1 MALEEKAAKTYQACR
16 DHVREA
22 FHFRVK
28 YRVICQSQYERTKA
42 EWEEK
47 LLFHRKTLK
56 PGDVHSDSHEEG
68 RALDSQIM
76 AFLLEMDEKLDLLI
90 AHMSGKEKRRDVLE
104 EGVGLELS
112 GGGMQVRVEKPVAVG
127 ELMRATL
134 LLSRF
139 PFVRVQVL
147 AKVIHVKPR
156 MIGEEALYDLGVQF
170 LYLDDEDRER
180 IIACV
185 FQRQRQVLRRMK
197 GKDGVNEEV
206 IQSIE

>member
-1 MALEEKAAKTYQACR
+1 MAEEVGAEKTYHACR

-22 FHFRVK
+22 FHFKVK
-28 YRVICQSQYERTKA
+28 YQVICHSQYERTKA

-47 LLFHRKTLK
+47 LLFNRKTLK
-56 PGDVHSDSHEEG
+56 PGEVHSDTHEET

-90 AHMSGKEKRRDVLE
+90 AHMRGKEKRRDLLE
-104 EGVGLELS
+104 EGIGLEIS
-112 GGGMQVRVEKPVAVG
+112 GGGMQVRVEKPPAVG
-127 ELMRATL
+127 ELMGATL

-139 PFVRVQVL
+139 PLVRVQVL

-156 MIGEEALYDLGVQF
+156 TLGGEALYDVGVQF
-170 LYLDDEDRER
+170 LHLDDEDRER

-197 GKDGVNEEV
+197 GKETDPWKLRV
-206 IQSIE
+206 

>member
-1 MALEEKAAKTYQACR
+1 MAAEEKAEKTYQACR

-28 YRVICQSQYERTKA
+28 YQVICQSQYEKTKA

-47 LLFHRKTLK
+47 LLFDRKTLR
-56 PGDVHSDSHEEG
+56 PGDVHSDGHEET

-90 AHMSGKEKRRDVLE
+90 AHATGKERRRDALE
-104 EGVGLELS
+104 EGIGLEMS
-112 GGGMQVRVEKPVAVG
+112 GGGMQVRVEKPPAVG
-127 ELMRATL
+127 QLVRATL
-134 LLSRF
+134 LLSRI

-147 AKVIHVKPR
+147 AKVVHVKPR
-156 MIGEEALYDLGVQF
+156 MLGEETRYDVGIQF
-170 LYLDDEDRER
+170 LYLDDEDRES

-197 GKDGVNEEV
+197 GTDGVNEEIV
-206 IQSIE
+206 QSIE